1 MPYEQRM
8 TRSPRRRLGLIAR
21 APRTLA
27 IVATATLTLSL
38 TAVATAAPAPA
49 NPQDFS
55 ATAAAQVAALQKIKT
70 SLSPAERKL
79 DSGLVLAT
87 RQQVSKAATAFAPRL
102 QTGVAVSP
110 AGSTS
115 VSVIVTAVSPALLSR
130 LRAAGAVVTS
140 STPTQVAVTAPLRSL
155 TTIASW
161 SDVRQVARPAGAL
174 TARMTPKPVTAPE
187 TKQALAARLDHQLGG
202 ALQKMAV
209 PAGQGTVVSEGDKAE
224 AADKARARFKVTG
237 TGVKVCALSDGV
249 SSLAASQ
256 ATGNLPAVDVLPGQA
271 GSGDEGTAMLEII
284 HDLAPNAT
292 LGFATAFTSD
302 ASFAQNIRDL
312 RSVGHC
318 DIIVDDVVY
327 YNESPFQDGPI
338 AQSVNVVTAAGALY
352 FSSAG
357 NEGNTIDGTSGNYE
371 GDFVDSGRNVG
382 KFAGAAHD
390 FDPGPGVQV
399 FEPISDASGPVV
411 VPLFWAEPLGHATS
425 DYDLYEFDAAGNV
438 VAMSQNIQNG
448 TQDPTEIFQSPG
460 GTGLRLAVVKFSGA
474 DRYFQLTA
482 FRGRFTDSSDGL
494 KAYVT
499 PGVTR
504 GHSAAVNAFS
514 VAAAPAAAPLPFALE
529 PGDPA
534 NPTGPYPG
542 VFTKAQK
549 PERFS
554 SDGPRRVFFT
564 ADGSPITP
572 GNTSSTGGAVR
583 SKPDVTA
590 ADGVSTSVGG
600 YDPFFGTSAAAPH
613 AAAIAALVLSGNPG
627 ASAALVRSAFTKTA
641 LDLAPAGPDTRSGKG
656 LIRADLVL
664 GNTGATPQPLV
675 LAGPVTATPTTG
687 NGNAYLEPGESGTL
701 TVPAVNSGDGTAQG
715 VSVRVRST
723 DPRVT
728 ITPGSH
734 SYGAI
739 RAGATTSRGFA
750 IKVAKSYPLGKPL
763 ALEVTVTFA
772 GSLSPTTTTV
782 LLSIGQPAAT
792 ATDFAYAG
800 AVLPIPDNDP
810 AGVSATLPVTGIG
823 YAASVTFSVD
833 GSACSA
839 DAGSTTVGIDHT
851 FAADLIGTLTN
862 PSGVTA
868 RLFSRNGGSG
878 NNLCQVVFDDAA
890 TTAFSTVVSTDAP
903 YTGSWKPADPLA
915 SLITTPADGAWTF
928 TVSDN
933 AGTDTGNLRAFSLHI
948 TGYQHPSL

>member
-1 MPYEQRM
+1 MPYEKRM
-8 TRSPRRRLGLIAR
+8 TRSPRSRLGRIAGARR
-21 APRTLA
+21 ALA

-49 NPQDFS
+49 TLQDFS
-55 ATAAAQVAALQKIKT
+55 STAAAQVAALQKIKA

-87 RQQVSKAATAFAPRL
+87 RQQTSKATTTFAPRL
-102 QTGVAVSP
+102 KTGVTVS
-110 AGSTS
+110 ASGATS
-115 VSVIVTAVSPALLSR
+115 VSIRVTAVSAALLTR
-130 LRAAGAVVTS
+130 LRGVGAVVTS
-140 STPTQVAVTAPLRSL
+140 SMPTQLAVTAPLRSL

-187 TKQALAARLDHQLGG
+187 SKQALAARLDTQLGA
-202 ALQKMAV
+202 ALKRVAA
-209 PAGQGTVVSEGDKAE
+209 PADQGSVVSEGDKAE

-249 SSLAASQ
+249 DSLAASQ
-256 ATGNLPAVDVLPGQA
+256 ATGDLPAVDVLPGQA

-302 ASFAQNIRDL
+302 ASFALNIRDL

-318 DIIVDDVVY
+318 DIIVDDILY
-327 YNESPFQDGPI
+327 FNESPFQDGPI
-338 AQSVNVVTAAGALY
+338 ARSVNAVTAAGALY

-371 GDFVDSGRNVG
+371 GDFVNSGRTVG

-399 FEPISDASGPVV
+399 FEPISDASGSVP

-438 VAMSQNIQNG
+438 VALSQDIQDG
-448 TQDPTEIFQSPG
+448 TQDPTERLDSPG
-460 GTGLRLAVVKFSGA
+460 GNGLRLAVVKFSGA
-474 DRYFQLTA
+474 DRYFQLSA
-482 FRGRFTDSSDGL
+482 LRGRFVDSTDGL

-514 VAAAPAAAPLPFALE
+514 VAAAPAAAPLPFDLE

-534 NPTGPYPG
+534 NPAGPFPG

-554 SDGPRRVFFT
+554 SDGPRRVFFK

-572 GNTSSTGGAVR
+572 GNTTSTGGAVR
-583 SKPDVTA
+583 SKPDITA
-590 ADGVSTSVGG
+590 ADGVSTSVSGF
-600 YDPFFGTSAAAPH
+600 DPFFGTSAAAPH

-627 ASAALVRSAFTKTA
+627 ASAALVRSAFNKTA
-641 LDLAPAGPDTRSGKG
+641 LDIAPPGTDTRSGRG

-664 GNTGATPQPLV
+664 ANTGATPQPLV
-675 LAGPVTATPTTG
+675 RAGVVTATPTTG
-687 NGNAYLEPGESGTL
+687 DGDAYLEPGESGTL
-701 TVPAVNSGDGTAQG
+701 AVPAVNSGDGTAMG
-715 VSVRVRST
+715 VSVRVRSA

-728 ITPGSH
+728 ITPGSRA
-734 SYGAI
+734 YGAI
-739 RAGATTSRGFA
+739 PAGGTASKAFA
-750 IKVAKSYPLGKPL
+750 IKVAAGYPLGKPL
-763 ALEVTVTFA
+763 ALDVTVTFA
-772 GSLSPTTTTV
+772 GVLSPTASRAP
-782 LLSIGQPAAT
+782 LSIGQPATT
-792 ATDFAYAG
+792 ATDIVYG
-800 AVLPIPDNDP
+800 GPVLPIPDNDP
-810 AGVSATLPVTGIG
+810 AGVSATLPVAGIG
-823 YAASVTFSVD
+823 YAASVTFSID

-839 DAGSTTVGIDHT
+839 DEGSTTVGIDHT
-851 FAADLIGTLTN
+851 FAADLVGTLTN

-868 RLFSRNGGSG
+868 RLFARNGGSG
-878 NNLCQVVFDDAA
+878 NNLCQAVFDDGA
-890 TTAFSTVVSTDAP
+890 TAPLSTATSTDAP
-903 YTGSWKPADPLA
+903 YTGSWKPAEPFA
-915 SLITTPADGAWTF
+915 ALIAAPVNGGWTF

-933 AGTDTGNLRAFSLHI
+933 AAADTGSLRAFSLHI
-948 TGYQHPSL
+948 TGYQH